1 MSPSKISDLRS
12 FISPSPLPIKSHQG
26 LKITARS
33 ENHYDCAV
41 PSRQEVAQQNYVR
54 RTKQL
59 TEEGYQA
66 PNYKPYQL
74 LGEPLILEDRHLIL
88 YALGQLNEKNVDELA
103 SNKKED
109 TAQKVKE
116 EKTPKD
122 DASDVPP
129 PKKFIIRR
137 STKSQ
142 KSLGKEVVYGRKMV
156 NLAKL
161 GHGFF
166 TLIKQEE
173 EARKTVQLKEQRE
186 LEEKKKCEWQPA
198 VVDSSDEEEFDPD
211 LGRDEALSPYMN
223 NEEKRSSESF
233 GINSSETSGKESTL
247 QVPST
252 NSMSMLPS
260 PSPSFGPAPARK
272 RRKKKRPQESV
283 RPYTPCRS
291 NINIEIEEEDS
302 PDMHVLFRQ
311 LCALNWILEAMMTE
325 PPLAMDS
332 ITKCWNIKYRELR
345 QNTFCKTSQ
354 QKLRKEKHLENKWNM
369 FITHPGAG
377 HLHENTLGLPNAQR
391 GRQRMS
397 LSRQMRKMSVQTQQ
411 GGVGQSAPSQ
421 QSFITSSM
429 TFPAEQTTS
438 RMDEDRM
445 SSARDSVRGG
455 GGVGVVDWDS
465 ISQTRTED
473 GEMKTMA
480 SRAERSASV
489 ASERSIITRDLSSAE
504 MRKYS
509 KRRTTLSKE
518 QLEER
523 DVEDEAAE
531 EQVSSW
537 VETTN
542 QKLSSSSC
550 DDERPL
556 SADVRPRKK
565 PFKPLFPSKRLVH
578 MNERLRNKF
587 ADVKEDN
594 ALELHDKLEALEKKK
609 YVRVEKKFNSIDC
622 KKNRH
627 ISLQLT
633 EFREVG
639 KDKEETAEEKKKKK
653 KLEDESKW
661 FQELV
666 RLLPD
671 SIWSD
676 RQCAAMM
683 DKLQSMGQIESRKI
697 TPQKF
702 LNVLTSLKHWELCAP
717 DVRAAVEFVREKVVG
732 MSVEE
737 FEAWYRIE
745 IEDLNRSRSAPPMT
759 S

>member
-1 MSPSKISDLRS
+1 
-12 FISPSPLPIKSHQG
+12 
-26 LKITARS
+26 
-33 ENHYDCAV
+33 
-41 PSRQEVAQQNYVR
+41 
-54 RTKQL
+54 
-59 TEEGYQA
+59 
-66 PNYKPYQL
+66 
-74 LGEPLILEDRHLIL
+74 
-88 YALGQLNEKNVDELA
+88 
-103 SNKKED
+103 
-109 TAQKVKE
+109 
-116 EKTPKD
+116 
-122 DASDVPP
+122 
-129 PKKFIIRR
+129 
-137 STKSQ
+137 
-142 KSLGKEVVYGRKMV
+142 
-156 NLAKL
+156 
-161 GHGFF
+161 
-166 TLIKQEE
+166 
-173 EARKTVQLKEQRE
+173 
-186 LEEKKKCEWQPA
+186 
-198 VVDSSDEEEFDPD
+198 
-211 LGRDEALSPYMN
+211 
-223 NEEKRSSESF
+223 
-233 GINSSETSGKESTL
+233 
-247 QVPST
+247 
-252 NSMSMLPS
+252 
-260 PSPSFGPAPARK
+260 
-272 RRKKKRPQESV
+272 
-283 RPYTPCRS
+283 
-291 NINIEIEEEDS
+291 
-302 PDMHVLFRQ
+302 
-311 LCALNWILEAMMTE
+311 
-325 PPLAMDS
+325 
-332 ITKCWNIKYRELR
+332 
-345 QNTFCKTSQ
+345 
-354 QKLRKEKHLENKWNM
+354 
-369 FITHPGAG
+369 
-377 HLHENTLGLPNAQR
+377 
-391 GRQRMS
+391 
-397 LSRQMRKMSVQTQQ
+397 MSVQTQQ

-429 TFPAEQTTS
+429 TFPAEQTPS

-445 SSARDSVRGG
+445 SSARDSVRAGG
-455 GGVGVVDWDS
+455 GGVGAVDWDS

-653 KLEDESKW
+653 NWKMRANEYG
-661 FQELV
+661 
-666 RLLPD
+666 PD
-671 SIWSD
+671 
-676 RQCAAMM
+676 R
-683 DKLQSMGQIESRKI
+683 ERKI